1 VSALRAHRVLLGVLA
16 GIVALASCGSGGST
30 TAPASGRTDLS
41 ASSAAAPAVDPCG
54 PGTPT
59 AVDEIGVTPDAVTVG
74 VVADVTGPR
83 SQFSANWDAMQ
94 AFAAMCN
101 DRGGI
106 NGRRL
111 DVQLFNSKVF
121 DHRAAIEASCDSV
134 FALVGSASVFDGDG
148 AATEA
153 DCGIPDVPAL
163 VAEPAH
169 ANVPTV
175 VTPFPNPQNLFL
187 VAPQRYLETTHPA
200 AVRKAAMA
208 YLDVGVTALR
218 AQRQLEATRDIGY
231 RYPVVTSYPALA
243 TAAEVDTRTQQMAKA
258 GVRYLSVQGRIPD
271 LADFQ
276 RALATKQATPEVVDA
291 GPLFYDPSYL
301 QDAGAAAEGTWIQV
315 LTTPLEDQPSVPEL
329 DRYRSWL
336 ARTVPGSVP
345 TAQGMRAW
353 SAALLFAEAARRVGP
368 QLDRTTLLARLRGI
382 HHWDGNGIQV
392 PSDPGG
398 NRASSCFA
406 YLRVEQGA
414 FRRAY
419 PKKGFSCP
427 RDGWVRLTRDFRHL

>member
-1 VSALRAHRVLLGVLA
+1 MSALRANRFVFGMFA
-16 GIVALASCGSGGST
+16 GFVALAACGSGGGSSAD
-30 TAPASGRTDLS
+30 APQAPLS

-54 PGTPT
+54 PGTPE
-59 AVDEIGVTPDAVTVG
+59 AVDEIGVTADAVSIG

-83 SQFSANWDAMQ
+83 AQFGANWDAMQ
-94 AFAAMCN
+94 AFAAACN

-134 FALVGSASVFDGDG
+134 FALVGSAAVFDGDG
-148 AATEA
+148 SAQEA
-153 DCGIPDVPAL
+153 DCGIPDVPAV

-169 ANVPTV
+169 ARVPTV

-187 VAPQRYLETTHPA
+187 VGPQRYLRSKYPDAT
-200 AVRKAAMA
+200 RRAAMA

-218 AQRQLEATRDIGY
+218 AQRQLEATRSIGY
-231 RYPVVTSYPALA
+231 RYPVVTSFPALA
-243 TAAEVDTRTQQMAKA
+243 TAEEVDTRTQTMADR

-276 RALATKQATPEVVDA
+276 QALAAKDATPEVVDA
-291 GPLFYDPSYL
+291 GPLFYDPTYL
-301 QDAGAAAEGTWIQV
+301 QEAGAAAEGTWIQV

-329 DRYRSWL
+329 DRYREWL
-336 ARTVPGSVP
+336 GRTVPGAVP
-345 TAQGMRAW
+345 TAQGVRAW
-353 SAALLFAEAARRVGP
+353 SAALLFAEGARRVGP
-368 QLDRTTLLARLRGI
+368 HLDRTALLARLRDI
-382 HHWDGNGIQV
+382 HRWDGNGIQV
-392 PSDPGG
+392 PTDPGG
-398 NRASSCFA
+398 DRASSCFA
-406 YLRVEQGA
+406 YLRVQQGA
-414 FRRAY
+414 FRRAF
-419 PKKGFSCP
+419 PASGFSCP